1 MRSGIAM
8 SLVSIG
14 TILIA
19 FSAVLFVLA
28 FLASQIEARHG
39 LGGMGRPS
47 LGAFVIGAILVG
59 GGVLLSRGG
68 AKSHDGR
75 TRAGP

>member
-1 MRSGIAM
+1 MRSGIAT

-28 FLASQIEARHG
+28 FLASRIEARHG
-39 LGGMGRPS
+39 LGGMGPPALES
-47 LGAFVIGAILVG
+47 FVIGAILVG

-68 AKSHDGR
+68 PKSHDGR
-75 TRAGP
+75 TGAEP

>member
-1 MRSGIAM
+1 M

-59 GGVLLSRGG
+59 
-68 AKSHDGR
+68 
-75 TRAGP
+75 